1 MNRSGTNT
9 NEVMDQLKSL
19 IGESNSMAERIREYE
34 HLLRVRDQEIELLQ
48 QMVEDAHVLRSTLEN
63 QLQELRDLQQH
74 FNELSEITA
83 ASKRINSTAHTPIQ
97 SKQHYEEQI
106 DRLKEHNTLLQVQLD
121 DLQDRYRD
129 MNRQCNELQQFIRN
143 SGLAPQEDYPR

>member
-1 MNRSGTNT
+1 MNRPGTNT

-48 QMVEDAHVLRSTLEN
+48 QMVEDAHILRSSLEN

-83 ASKRINSTAHTPIQ
+83 ASKRSSSNAHTPIQ

-106 DRLKEHNTLLQVQLD
+106 DHLKEHNTLLQVQLD
-121 DLQDRYRD
+121 DLHDRYRD
-129 MNRQCNELQQFIRN
+129 MNRQCLELQQFIRN
-143 SGLAPQEDYPR
+143 SGLTPEEDSPR